1 VVADFGKIL
10 DKLPTGSR
18 PGQIVI
24 AAGSNAGKQQI
35 SYSCIQPRKKARQVL
50 HTPEAAVLI

>member
-1 VVADFGKIL
+1 VVANSGKIL
-10 DKLPTGSR
+10 RKLPTGWR

-35 SYSCIQPRKKARQVL
+35 SYSCIQPW
-50 HTPEAAVLI
+50 